1 MNKGTGGMGLA
12 VSQLQELSR
21 KCRRSIV
28 EMVHE
33 AGAGHPG
40 GSLSA
45 IDLIVGLYGT
55 RLRIDPTNPDW
66 DDRDRFIMSKGHAS
80 PAMYSILHQVG
91 YLDHDDLMGFRTL
104 GSVCQGHID
113 MKWTDGVDF
122 SAGSLGMGLS
132 FGLGCA
138 LAARMD
144 DSVREIWVMLGDG
157 EMQEGQVWEAAMAAN
172 YHSVGNLKVMI
183 DRNRIQN
190 DDFLEVQMEVGD
202 IAAKLLSFGWSVR
215 EIDGH
220 SMPEIVDALEW
231 AAGIDDGPC
240 AIVAHTVKGKGVSF
254 MENNPS
260 FHGKAP
266 TDDEFVI
273 AMEEL
278 R

>member
-1 MNKGTGGMGLA
+1 VEGLEA
-12 VSQLQELSR
+12 SVQSLEDTAKNCR
-21 KCRRSIV
+21 KSIV
-28 EMVHE
+28 NMIHK

-55 RLRIDPTNPDW
+55 QLRVDSKNPDSE
-66 DDRDRFIMSKGHAS
+66 DRDRFIMSKGHAS
-80 PAMYSILHQVG
+80 PAVYAILKEKNILSQTD
-91 YLDHDDLMGFRTL
+91 LDGFRSL
-104 GSVCQGHID
+104 GSVCQGHVD

-132 FGLGCA
+132 FGIGTA
-138 LAARMD
+138 FAAKMD
-144 DSVREIWVMLGDG
+144 DLDYQTWVMLGDG
-157 EMQEGQVWEAAMAAN
+157 ETQEGQIWEAFMAAS
-172 YHSVGNLKVMI
+172 YHNLDNLHVII

-190 DDFLEVQMEVGD
+190 DDFVNVQMEIGD
-202 IAAKLLSFGWSVR
+202 IAGKVEAFGWSVR

-220 SMPEIVDALEW
+220 DMQEIVDALQWSSETP
-231 AAGIDDGPC
+231 GPC

-254 MENNPS
+254 MEDNPS

-266 TDDEFVI
+266 NNEELKL

-278 R
+278 E

>member
-1 MNKGTGGMGLA
+1 
-12 VSQLQELSR
+12 
-21 KCRRSIV
+21 
-28 EMVHE
+28 
-33 AGAGHPG
+33 
-40 GSLSA
+40 
-45 IDLIVGLYGT
+45 
-55 RLRIDPTNPDW
+55 
-66 DDRDRFIMSKGHAS
+66 
-80 PAMYSILHQVG
+80 
-91 YLDHDDLMGFRTL
+91 
-104 GSVCQGHID
+104 
-113 MKWTDGVDF
+113 
-122 SAGSLGMGLS
+122 MGLS
-132 FGLGCA
+132 FGRGGA

-144 DSVREIWVMLGDG
+144 GSVREIWVMLGDG

-202 IAAKLLSFGWSVR
+202 IAAKLLSFGWVVR

-220 SMPEIVDALEW
+220 SMPEIVDALKW
-231 AAGIDDGPC
+231 AAEINDGPC